1 MNFFKSLFGGKAETS
16 EEKKQEESAKNFD
29 VLKYDGVR
37 ALRTSQWEYAIKC
50 FNHALEIKEDLE
62 IRDYLS
68 EALVHNN
75 ELLPAYEQLQK
86 LAEAQPDNEEIFLK
100 MANVAYMMEDYGAMS
115 DACEKALLINKDD
128 PQVLGLYAR
137 ACLGQGDEV
146 NAVAMLTKAISLKE
160 DYREAYLLR
169 GETLLKM
176 GDIKGAED
184 DADYLLLQVKDNE
197 DVLLL
202 KARVNEAKGEHDDAI
217 DIYNKVIETDP
228 FSVIAFKERG
238 AIKLAQ
244 GDKDGAEADM
254 KSVLELDPE
263 KTKEVNGEYNA
274 EGTENIQRKVE
285 DAYKNNNPFGLG

>member
-202 KARVNEAKGEHDDAI
+202 KARVNEAKGKHDDAI
-217 DIYNKVIETDP
+217 GVYNKVIETDP

-244 GDKDGAEADM
+244 GDKEGAEEDM
-254 KSVLELDPE
+254 KAVLELDPE
-263 KTKEVNGEYNA
+263 KVKEVNGEYNA
-274 EGTENIQRKVE
+274 EGTENIQQKVE

>member
-75 ELLPAYEQLQK
+75 ELLLAYEQLQK

-202 KARVNEAKGEHDDAI
+202 KARVNEAKGKHDDAI
-217 DIYNKVIETDP
+217 GVYNKVIETDP

-244 GDKDGAEADM
+244 GDKEGAEEDM
-254 KSVLELDPE
+254 KAVLELDPE
-263 KTKEVNGEYNA
+263 KVKEVNGEYNA
-274 EGTENIQRKVE
+274 EGTENIQQKVE